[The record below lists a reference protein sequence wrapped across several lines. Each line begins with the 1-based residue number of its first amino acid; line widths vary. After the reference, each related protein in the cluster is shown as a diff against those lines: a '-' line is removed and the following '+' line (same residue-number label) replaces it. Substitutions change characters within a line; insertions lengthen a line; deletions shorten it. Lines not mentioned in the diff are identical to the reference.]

1 MGRVIFLTYDR
12 LVRKGIMTMM
22 SQIIILVIILK
33 DPPPLLIPHRL
44 QRRRIAIVMTRVI
57 IFTLPRLQRRRISDY
72 ERQILI
78 LVTIASRMLK
88 GPLHDI
94 ISTVKSC
101 PTLSKRIGVDMK
113 IG

>member
-1 MGRVIFLTYDR
+1 VGRVIFLTYDR

-72 ERQILI
+72 EQSD
-78 LVTIASRMLK
+78 TYFGNNSF
-88 GPLHDI
+88 
-94 ISTVKSC
+94 
-101 PTLSKRIGVDMK
+101 
-113 IG
+113 

>member
-44 QRRRIAIVMTRVI
+44 QRRRIAIVMTRVK
-57 IFTLPRLQRRRISDY
+57 FSLSGLRRLQRRRRRIV
-72 ERQILI
+72 I
-78 LVTIASRMLK
+78 MN
-88 GPLHDI
+88 
-94 ISTVKSC
+94 
-101 PTLSKRIGVDMK
+101 SK
-113 IG
+113 

>member
-1 MGRVIFLTYDR
+1 MTSGESNYDR

-57 IFTLPRLQRRRISDY
+57 IFTLPRLQRKRRRSDY
-72 ERQILI
+72 EQSD
-78 LVTIASRMLK
+78 TYFGNNSF
-88 GPLHDI
+88 
-94 ISTVKSC
+94 
-101 PTLSKRIGVDMK
+101 
-113 IG
+113 